1 MNLLIAKVSKLPNSP
16 SSKDRFVVYF
26 DIPML
31 LTEQIAYPIEVNEQP
46 EVGDEILVFELE
58 SVFGVSYLYSKLHLD
73 NFIRFCIGN
82 SSIKLTNDKIEM
94 KGSSLKTYA
103 TGGGDGRGLVN
114 ITAIETLITALA
126 TDLATAQS
134 GTALSGWV
142 SSQQMFLEDTTITH

>member
-1 MNLLIAKVSKLPNSP
+1 
-16 SSKDRFVVYF
+16 
-26 DIPML
+26 
-31 LTEQIAYPIEVNEQP
+31 
-46 EVGDEILVFELE
+46 
-58 SVFGVSYLYSKLHLD
+58 
-73 NFIRFCIGN
+73 
-82 SSIKLTNDKIEM
+82 M